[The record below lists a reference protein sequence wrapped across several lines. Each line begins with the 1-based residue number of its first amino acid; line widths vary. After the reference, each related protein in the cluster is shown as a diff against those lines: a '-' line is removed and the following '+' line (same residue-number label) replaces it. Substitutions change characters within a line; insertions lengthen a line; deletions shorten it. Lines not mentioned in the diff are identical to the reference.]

1 VVALLFEHNGASK
14 ATAERAGLTLGWRAG
29 RRHPDSTAVRLI
41 YADRPL
47 DDGRLN
53 ALVHVT

>member
-1 VVALLFEHNGASK
+1 MVALLFEHNGASK
-14 ATAERAGLTLGWRAG
+14 ATETRAGPGLGWRGPDAG
-29 RRHPDSTAVRLI
+29 NPDSTAVRLI

-47 DDGRLN
+47 DGRLN